1 MRRLARGA
9 GGFADQVLPVV
20 QNPFHRNNPG
30 ALCLTLEKLAMKKS
44 LIALAAL
51 AAVGAASAQSSVTL
65 YGVIDTNYGW
75 GRTTTKDGSLTT
87 KVTTTGL
94 NPAGSNMSGSRWG
107 LKGQEDL
114 GNGLAAV
121 FNVEAGFDSSNGRTG
136 GGFDFSNINSGSG
149 IPGVYGDGFNR
160 RAVVGL
166 KGSFGQ
172 VLLGTDYTPMDIVAD
187 GNGFQAIDRSTYNV
201 SPDGTALYTD
211 RANGIHY
218 SGNFSGVGVK
228 AFASYDR
235 EKVSND
241 LGTTSDTRGEG
252 YGLNLT
258 YGNGPFA
265 IGGGVQQFKS
275 KDMNATSTPVKNTD
289 VKNTEYAV
297 AASYDF
303 TAAKVFGHYA
313 GNDPDVGETMHQY
326 SLGVAV
332 PFGAATLGAQYAY
345 NKQGDFKG
353 HDVVL
358 QGTYALSKRTDL
370 YARAGRF
377 NHWKNSDLDQST
389 KSDVVAVGIRHRF

>member
-20 QNPFHRNNPG
+20 QNPFHRNDPG

-75 GRTTTKDGSLTT
+75 ARTTEKNWNAPGTVK
-87 KVTTTGL
+87 TTTPGL
-94 NPAGSNMSGSRWG
+94 NAAGGNLSGSRWG

-114 GNGLAAV
+114 GNGLSAV
-121 FNVEAGFDSSNGRTG
+121 FNVEAGFDSANG
-136 GGFDFSNINSGSG
+136 DFNT
-149 IPGVYGDGFNR
+149 GFNR

-166 KGSFGQ
+166 KGGFGQ
-172 VLLGTDYTPMDIVAD
+172 VLLGRDYTPLDD
-187 GNGFQAIDRSTYNV
+187 LLGGNGYQAIDRSTYNV
-201 SPDGTALYTD
+201 SPDGTALYTG
-211 RANGIHY
+211 RADGIHY

-228 AFASYDR
+228 AFVSYER
-235 EKVSND
+235 EKVTNN
-241 LGTTSDTRGEG
+241 GTTKNDDRAEG
-252 YGLNLT
+252 YGLNLSYAT
-258 YGNGPFA
+258 GPFA
-265 IGGGVQQFKS
+265 IAGGVQQFKDKAVS
-275 KDMNATSTPVKNTD
+275 GTIA
-289 VKNTEYAV
+289 KNTEYAV

-370 YARAGRF
+370 YARAGRY
-377 NHWKNSDLDQST
+377 NSWEFKAADKSV

>member
-1 MRRLARGA
+1 
-9 GGFADQVLPVV
+9 
-20 QNPFHRNNPG
+20 
-30 ALCLTLEKLAMKKS
+30 MKKS

-65 YGVIDTNYGW
+65 YGVIDAGYTWARETNIWMGTKTE
-75 GRTTTKDGSLTT
+75 RTR
-87 KVTTTGL
+87 TGFTSGNL
-94 NPAGSNMSGSRWG
+94 SGSRWG
-107 LKGQEDL
+107 MKGQEDL

-121 FNVEAGFDSSNGRTG
+121 FNVEAGFDSING
-136 GGFDFSNINSGSG
+136 DFTT
-149 IPGVYGDGFNR
+149 GFNR

-166 KGSFGQ
+166 KGGFGQ
-172 VLLGTDYTPMDIVAD
+172 VLLGRDYTPLDELLG
-187 GNGFQAIDRSTYNV
+187 GNGFQAIDLSTYNTDPLTG
-201 SPDGTALYTD
+201 SDLYTG
-211 RANGIHY
+211 RADGIHY

-228 AFASYDR
+228 AFVSYERVKVASDSGPDSDDR
-235 EKVSND
+235 A
-241 LGTTSDTRGEG
+241 EG
-252 YGLNLT
+252 YGLNLSYAT
-258 YGNGPFA
+258 GPFA
-265 IGGGVQQFKS
+265 IAGGVQQFKDKAVS
-275 KDMNATSTPVKNTD
+275 GTIA
-289 VKNTEYAV
+289 KNTEYAV

-370 YARAGRF
+370 YARAGRY
-377 NHWKNSDLDQST
+377 NSWEFKAADRSV

>member
-9 GGFADQVLPVV
+9 GGFADQVLPVA
-20 QNPFHRNNPG
+20 QNPFHRNDPG

-75 GRTTTKDGSLTT
+75 ARTTIKDIANDVTY

-94 NPAGSNMSGSRWG
+94 NAPGGNMSGSRWG

-114 GNGLAAV
+114 GNGLSAV
-121 FNVEAGFDSSNGRTG
+121 FNVEAGFSSSNG
-136 GGFDFSNINSGSG
+136 DFNT
-149 IPGVYGDGFNR
+149 GFNR

-166 KGSFGQ
+166 KGGFGQ
-172 VLLGTDYTPMDIVAD
+172 VLLGRDYTPLDD
-187 GNGFQAIDRSTYNV
+187 LLGGNGFQAIDLSTYNTTIT
-201 SPDGTALYTD
+201 SLYTG

-228 AFASYDR
+228 AFVSYDR
-235 EKVSND
+235 EKATAA
-241 LGTTSDTRGEG
+241 GTTVVDDRAEG
-252 YGLNLT
+252 YGLNLSYAT
-258 YGNGPFA
+258 GPFA
-265 IGGGVQQFKS
+265 VAGGVQQFKA
-275 KDMNATSTPVKNTD
+275 KDLTGTIG
-289 VKNTEYAV
+289 KNTEYAV

-303 TAAKVFGHYA
+303 TAAKVYGHYA
-313 GNDPDVGETMHQY
+313 ANDLDAGLPTMQQY
-326 SLGVAV
+326 SLGVSV

-345 NKQGDFKG
+345 NKQGDAKG
-353 HDVVL
+353 HDFVL

-370 YARAGRF
+370 YARAGRY
-377 NHWKNSDLDQST
+377 NHWKISDVGSI
-389 KSDVVAVGIRHRF
+389 KSDVVAVGVRHRF

>member
-20 QNPFHRNNPG
+20 QNPFHRNDPG

-75 GRTTTKDGSLTT
+75 SRTTVKNFGMMPDPQDPTT
-87 KVTTTGL
+87 DIPVVGTLKVTRTGL
-94 NPAGSNMSGSRWG
+94 NAAGGNLSGSRWG

-114 GNGLAAV
+114 GNGLSAV
-121 FNVEAGFDSSNGRTG
+121 FNVEAGFNSANG
-136 GGFDFSNINSGSG
+136 DFNT
-149 IPGVYGDGFNR
+149 GFNR

-166 KGSFGQ
+166 KGGFGQ
-172 VLLGTDYTPMDIVAD
+172 VVFGRDYTPLDD
-187 GNGFQAIDRSTYNV
+187 LLGGNGYQAIDLSTYN
-201 SPDGTALYTD
+201 SDPLTGSSLYTG
-211 RANGIHY
+211 RAEGIHY

-228 AFASYDR
+228 AFVAYDR
-235 EKVSND
+235 TKATLE
-241 LGTTSDTRGEG
+241 GTTLVDARTEG
-252 YGLNLT
+252 YGLGLN
-258 YGNGPFA
+258 YGAGPFA
-265 IGGGVQQFKS
+265 IGAGVQQFKD
-275 KDMNATSTPVKNTD
+275 KDAVGGAT

-313 GNDPDVGETMHQY
+313 ANDLDGADTAQQY
-326 SLGVAV
+326 SVGVAV

-370 YARAGRF
+370 YARAGRY
-377 NHWKNSDLDQST
+377 NSWKFKAADASI

>member
-1 MRRLARGA
+1 
-9 GGFADQVLPVV
+9 
-20 QNPFHRNNPG
+20 
-30 ALCLTLEKLAMKKS
+30 MKKS

-65 YGVIDTNYGW
+65 YGLIDAGYSWAEHTGKLP
-75 GRTTTKDGSLTT
+75 GFTTKTT
-87 KVTTTGL
+87 ETGFTSGNL
-94 NPAGSNMSGSRWG
+94 SGSRWG
-107 LKGQEDL
+107 MKGQEDL

-121 FNVEAGFDSSNGRTG
+121 FNVEAGFDSNNGD
-136 GGFDFSNINSGSG
+136 FDT
-149 IPGVYGDGFNR
+149 GFNR

-166 KGSFGQ
+166 KGGFGQ
-172 VLLGTDYTPMDIVAD
+172 VLLGRDYTPLDD
-187 GNGFQAIDRSTYNV
+187 LLGGNGFQAIDLSTYNV
-201 SPDGTALYTD
+201 SPYDTALYTG
-211 RANGIHY
+211 RADGIHY

-228 AFASYDR
+228 AFVSYER
-235 EKVSND
+235 EKVTTN
-241 LGTTSDTRGEG
+241 GTTTGDERTEG
-252 YGLNLT
+252 YGLNLSYAT
-258 YGNGPFA
+258 GPFA
-265 IGGGVQQFKS
+265 IAGGVQQFKS
-275 KDMNATSTPVKNTD
+275 KDMNATPTS

-370 YARAGRF
+370 YARAGRY
-377 NHWKNSDLDQST
+377 NSWEFKAADQSV

>member
-1 MRRLARGA
+1 
-9 GGFADQVLPVV
+9 
-20 QNPFHRNNPG
+20 
-30 ALCLTLEKLAMKKS
+30 MKKS

-75 GRTTTKDGSLTT
+75 ARTTVKNLNGVSGTEKT
-87 KVTTTGL
+87 TTTGL
-94 NPAGSNMSGSRWG
+94 NAAGGNMSGSRWG

-114 GNGLAAV
+114 GNGLSAV
-121 FNVEAGFDSSNGRTG
+121 FNVEAGFNSADGSTGVTDS
-136 GGFDFSNINSGSG
+136 
-149 IPGVYGDGFNR
+149 DGFNR

-166 KGSFGQ
+166 KGGFGQ
-172 VLLGTDYTPMDIVAD
+172 VLLGRDYTPLDELLG
-187 GNGFQAIDRSTYNV
+187 GNGFQAIDLSTYNTDPLTG
-201 SPDGTALYTD
+201 SDLYTG
-211 RANGIHY
+211 RRNGIHY

-241 LGTTSDTRGEG
+241 RGTTSDTRGEG

-265 IGGGVQQFKS
+265 IGGGVQQFKD
-275 KDMNATSTPVKNTD
+275 KVLLTTPA

-303 TAAKVFGHYA
+303 TVAKVFGHYA
-313 GNDPDVGETMHQY
+313 ANDLDGVDTAQQY
-326 SLGVAV
+326 SVGVAV

-370 YARAGRF
+370 YARAGRY
-377 NHWKNSDLDQST
+377 NSWEFKAADQSV

>member
-1 MRRLARGA
+1 
-9 GGFADQVLPVV
+9 
-20 QNPFHRNNPG
+20 
-30 ALCLTLEKLAMKKS
+30 MKKS

-75 GRTTTKDGSLTT
+75 ARTTVKNLGGVSGTVKT
-87 KVTTTGL
+87 TTTGL
-94 NPAGSNMSGSRWG
+94 NAAGGNMSGSRWG

-114 GNGLAAV
+114 GNGLSAV
-121 FNVEAGFDSSNGRTG
+121 FNVEAGFSSTDGAFSDSGASGV
-136 GGFDFSNINSGSG
+136 GFG
-149 IPGVYGDGFNR
+149 R

-166 KGSFGQ
+166 KGGFGQ
-172 VLLGTDYTPMDIVAD
+172 VLLGRDYTPLDD
-187 GNGFQAIDRSTYNV
+187 LLGGNGYQAIDRSTYNV
-201 SPDGTALYTD
+201 SPDGTALYTG
-211 RANGIHY
+211 RADGIHY

-228 AFASYDR
+228 AFVSYER
-235 EKVSND
+235 VKVARD
-241 LGTTSDTRGEG
+241 PGTDSDNRAEG

-265 IGGGVQQFKS
+265 IGGGVQQFKD
-275 KDMNATSTPVKNTD
+275 KVTVAGTSTS

-297 AASYDF
+297 AATYDF
-303 TAAKVFGHYA
+303 NVAKLYGHYA